1 MCVHTFRSTAPGRA
15 AYIDIALLIAFLDHC
30 ERSKLIRLDD
40 RQQKQRMVTIYL
52 GHYICIY
59 VYMYICIHVY
69 MYICIY
75 VYMYICIPPYIPKL
89 SQAMGPWCLAQFFH
103 GRPSLCVE
111 GVGKRFLRSL
121 VGSWAVQGEHHG
133 NIYGLWMIENPWK
146 SNGQYREYLWKI
158 LRQPGHWKIAWAD
171 G

>member
-75 VYMYICIPPYIPKL
+75 VYMYICIYLYMYIYIYVYVYIYMYMYICIDVCIYICDMFALDLK
-89 SQAMGPWCLAQFFH
+89 F
-103 GRPSLCVE
+103 
-111 GVGKRFLRSL
+111 L
-121 VGSWAVQGEHHG
+121 VG
-133 NIYGLWMIENPWK
+133 
-146 SNGQYREYLWKI
+146 R
-158 LRQPGHWKIAWAD
+158 
-171 G
+171 

>member
-1 MCVHTFRSTAPGRA
+1 MCVHKFRSTAPGRA

-75 VYMYICIPPYIPKL
+75 VYMYICIYVYMYI
-89 SQAMGPWCLAQFFH
+89 G
-103 GRPSLCVE
+103 
-111 GVGKRFLRSL
+111 
-121 VGSWAVQGEHHG
+121 
-133 NIYGLWMIENPWK
+133 IYVYI
-146 SNGQYREYLWKI
+146 YIYVCI
-158 LRQPGHWKIAWAD
+158 YIYVYV
-171 G
+171 